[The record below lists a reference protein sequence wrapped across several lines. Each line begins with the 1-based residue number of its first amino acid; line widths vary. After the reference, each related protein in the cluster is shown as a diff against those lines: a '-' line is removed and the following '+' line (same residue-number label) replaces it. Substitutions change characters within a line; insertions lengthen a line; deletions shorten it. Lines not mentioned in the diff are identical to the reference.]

1 MTRMYL
7 PAGDV
12 SGNCALHVSTV
23 VGRISDDQSSG
34 YGLRIV
40 LQRRT
45 MRPLQGSHRA
55 ERCRLR
61 LRVVHFR

>member
-1 MTRMYL
+1 MYL

-12 SGNCALHVSTV
+12 SGNCALHVSTL
-23 VGRISDDQSSG
+23 VGRIGDDQSSG

-45 MRPLQGSHRA
+45 MRPLQGGYRA
-55 ERCRLR
+55 ERRRLCLCMVR
-61 LRVVHFR
+61 FR